1 MEKRQNLQPME
12 LVKLDGFSS
21 RIHIGLYLSTYTNLN
36 SKWVRKHNIK
46 SDRLNLIEEKL
57 GNNLEHTGTED
68 SFLNKIPI
76 AQVLR

>member
-1 MEKRQNLQPME
+1 ME

-21 RIHIGLYLSTYTNLN
+21 RIHIGLYL
-36 SKWVRKHNIK
+36 

-76 AQVLR
+76 AQALR